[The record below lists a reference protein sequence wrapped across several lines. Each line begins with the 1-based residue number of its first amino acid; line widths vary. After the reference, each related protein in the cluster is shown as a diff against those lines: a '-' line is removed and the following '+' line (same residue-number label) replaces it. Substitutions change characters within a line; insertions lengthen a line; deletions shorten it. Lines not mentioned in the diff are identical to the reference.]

1 MLWFT
6 CGWIFDHLGG
16 KEIREGARMSDD
28 RGDRNAER
36 MSILNMVESGQI
48 STEEALQL
56 LEALNQP
63 EATGETRSDEW
74 ETSPTDA
81 PQSGDWWIYPTAA
94 GAVVMA
100 VGAPL
105 LALGITGRAPILLA
119 LFCGWTPF
127 LIGLAT
133 LTIGVW
139 SRGARWLYLRIE
151 NVAAS
156 RRTIAFGFPLPLT
169 LSAWIMRI
177 IRPLVPQISDVPVEE
192 MILALRDTDGE
203 PIYID
208 VQDDDDDEHVRIF
221 IG

>member
-1 MLWFT
+1 
-6 CGWIFDHLGG
+6 
-16 KEIREGARMSDD
+16 MSDD
-28 RGDRNAER
+28 RDDRNAER

-48 STEEALQL
+48 STEDALQL
-56 LEALNQP
+56 LEALNQS
-63 EATGETRSDEW
+63 EMSGETEPYEW
-74 ETSPTDA
+74 ETSSADA

-105 LALGITGRAPILLA
+105 LVLGIMRTTPILLA
-119 LFCGWTPF
+119 FCCGWTPF
-127 LIGLAT
+127 LIGLAI

-151 NVAAS
+151 NADAS

-177 IRPLVPQISDVPVEE
+177 IRPFVPQISDVPVEE
-192 MILALRDTDGE
+192 MILALRDNDGE

-208 VQDDDDDEHVRIF
+208 VQDEDDDEHVTVF